1 MQTSS
6 LRAVSSCDEHDV
18 TGALCHALELPLEH
32 LLGRIER
39 AGEVLRRRPANVADQ
54 STLQLAYCLADARDT
69 VQHLAR
75 VVADVRGWTR
85 GESRRLRPLDL
96 RVAVRAAAAMAERR
110 DGRAADIAIDAPEP
124 MWVDGID
131 TRLVHVF
138 TALFAAALTEAD
150 AIVARLALV
159 DGEITVELRLPG
171 AGHAPS
177 EDARPLGRALVRH
190 IVAAHGGHLELGPAA
205 GAGNF
210 ARVTLPPARAAR
222 PHVAE

>member
-6 LRAVSSCDEHDV
+6 LLAVSSYDENDV
-18 TGALCHALELPLEH
+18 TGALCHALERPLEQ

-39 AGEVLRRRPANVADQ
+39 AGEALRRRSAPIADQ
-54 STLQLAYCLADARDT
+54 STLQLAYCLADAHHT

-75 VVADVRGWTR
+75 MVADVRGWTR

-96 RVAVRAAAAMAERR
+96 RVAVRAAAAMAERA
-110 DGRAADIAIDAPEP
+110 DGSGADIAIDAPEP

-138 TALFAAALTEAD
+138 TDLFAAALGEAD
-150 AIVARLALV
+150 AVVVRLALV
-159 DGEITVELRLPG
+159 DGEVAVELRVPG
-171 AGHAPS
+171 AGRVPS
-177 EDARPLGRALVRH
+177 QDARPLGRALVRH
-190 IVAAHGGHLELGPAA
+190 IVAAHGGHLELWPG
-205 GAGNF
+205 GGDGIF
-210 ARVTLPPARAAR
+210 ARVTLPPARAGR